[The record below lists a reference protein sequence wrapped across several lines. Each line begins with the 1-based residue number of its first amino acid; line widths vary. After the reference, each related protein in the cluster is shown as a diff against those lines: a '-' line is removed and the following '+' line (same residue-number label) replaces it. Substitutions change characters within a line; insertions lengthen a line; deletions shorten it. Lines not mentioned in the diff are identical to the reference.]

1 LKNILIPGIG
11 YGRNARIFLEQGMA
25 VTGIESFIVSA
36 RVQMNTVVQQDA
48 KYSRFSNL
56 LTLE

>member
-1 LKNILIPGIG
+1 
-11 YGRNARIFLEQGMA
+11 
-25 VTGIESFIVSA
+25 
-36 RVQMNTVVQQDA
+36 MNTVVQQDA